1 MKNTQRY
8 KNKVVWLKKFVL
20 YNLAIEPFLIGLY
33 LPYYILFLRYSNLQL
48 VKWLLSTIPFSMLVG
63 VVLTPVEMWLV
74 RLLDRRV
81 IK

>member
-1 MKNTQRY
+1 MKNYQNR
-8 KNKVVWLKKFVL
+8 VIWLKKFIF